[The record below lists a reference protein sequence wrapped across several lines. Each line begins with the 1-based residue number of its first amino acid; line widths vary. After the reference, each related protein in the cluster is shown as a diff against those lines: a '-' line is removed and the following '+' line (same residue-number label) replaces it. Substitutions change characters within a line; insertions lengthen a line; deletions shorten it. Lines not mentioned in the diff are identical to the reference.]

1 MNPAI
6 AMAYSHCERVT
17 RTRAR
22 NFYYG
27 IRLLPPRK
35 RASMCALYAMARRV
49 DDIGDGPLGLPAER
63 PPATTAERQVAAER
77 EARLAALA
85 EIRTSLALL
94 SRGTH
99 RQPAVPPGDPVLL
112 ALADTAEHFPLPI
125 EALVEL
131 VEGCEWDVSG
141 RGYRTFD
148 ELAEYCRR
156 VAGAIGRLSLGIY
169 EPSDQAAAE
178 PLADALGVA
187 LQLTNILRDI
197 IEDRDV
203 MGRVYLPDEDLAR
216 FDIGPRLDG
225 REEDLVALICFETAR
240 AGQWF
245 ERGLSLLPLL
255 DRRSRACTATMA
267 GIYRRLL
274 ERIRWDPAAV
284 LKGHMSL
291 SPLQKAGV
299 AAKALAGG
307 AL

>member
-1 MNPAI
+1 MNPAV

-17 RTRAR
+17 RERAR

-27 IRLLPPRK
+27 IRLLPARK
-35 RASMCALYAMARRV
+35 RASMCAVYAMARRV
-49 DDIGDGPLGLPAER
+49 DDVGDGPLGLSAT
-63 PPATTAERQVAAER
+63 TTAERQSAVER

-85 EIRTSLALL
+85 EIRTSLTLL
-94 SRGTH
+94 SRGTYH
-99 RQPAVPPGDPVLL
+99 QPAVPPGDPVLV
-112 ALADTAEHFPLPI
+112 ALADTAERFPLPV

-141 RGYRTFD
+141 RSYRTFD

-156 VAGAIGRLSLGIY
+156 VAGAVGRLALGIY

-178 PLADALGVA
+178 PLADALGIA

-197 IEDRDV
+197 VEDRDV
-203 MGRVYLPDEDLAR
+203 MGRVYLPEEDLAR

-240 AGQWF
+240 ATQWF

-267 GIYRRLL
+267 GIYHRLL
-274 ERIRWDPAAV
+274 DRIRWDPAAV
-284 LKGHMSL
+284 LRGHMSL
-291 SPLQKAGV
+291 SPIEKAGV